1 MFSSIFRVWTVRVEG
16 FIVKSSELM
25 DPPTIVTSSRD
36 NILPAD
42 LDLDPSYME
51 ELHLASQEVNENA
64 LTIQGELSKFKGFGV
79 KYLDWYQRSKFGKS
93 ESNHT
98 IVKKFFIDHESE
110 FPKINKVDFQI
121 ENIVFISPGTNRP
134 FIN

>member
-36 NILPAD
+36 NIHPAD

-79 KYLDWYQRSKFGKS
+79 KYLDWY
-93 ESNHT
+93 
-98 IVKKFFIDHESE
+98 
-110 FPKINKVDFQI
+110 
-121 ENIVFISPGTNRP
+121 
-134 FIN
+134 